1 MHLISDLPYFGLY
14 EIEKL
19 KMLTLKKQSLMSEG
33 HWGKNNDLSTSCY
46 AYRPLSEIG
55 FTDVSCLVVKTQG
68 QAFLRK
74 GILNF
79 LKPTTSPLPSS
90 SHPPPPLQSSPFFSS
105 PLPFPPFLCAPSL
118 ELFFLGNL
126 PVFKFVRR
134 NS

>member
-90 SHPPPPLQSSPFFSS
+90 SHPPPPPPIVSFLFLSSAFPSFSLRSLPRVVFFRKSTC
-105 PLPFPPFLCAPSL
+105 F
-118 ELFFLGNL
+118 
-126 PVFKFVRR
+126 
-134 NS
+134 